1 MLDKSN
7 PAAAAYLRMDIEN
20 LPEDKPEEKNT
31 GLLRKPSSAKS
42 SGLDLNNPAVRVG
55 KQMQVI
61 RKYKNEI
68 NEKKRLEEEV
78 KAQLER
84 QSQNVTPS
92 PYGELNK
99 DDPTSY
105 RSDGS
110 MKGWGF
116 FGPIANEVNGGG
128 PSTEITVG
136 VEIDGKEMEIPSM
149 SESLTKDQLDRLLS
163 LDLKKDIVPMDIV
176 RTAQKDAV
184 RRLKAGLPVFATKEE
199 EGKTPRPQH
208 PNNLNR

>member
-84 QSQNVTPS
+84 QSQNVT
-92 PYGELNK
+92 
-99 DDPTSY
+99 PTSY